1 MKKLITIIMI
11 LALTLPALALADDPM
26 YIDKHYSLFINS
38 HDGQFVSGKG
48 GRIFTF
54 DSYTADLFLSSD
66 GKTGYLIETTYV
78 DGIFLNNGM
87 SKVSLVEIGNKTA
100 LVYENGDNIEIERDE
115 NGRDLW
121 MKMSRGFFRMRL
133 VDPVDASE
141 DWRP

>member
-1 MKKLITIIMI
+1 MKKLISLLLI
-11 LALTLPALALADDPM
+11 LVLALPALALADDPM

-66 GKTGYLIETTYV
+66 QKTGYLIETTYV
-78 DGIFLNNGM
+78 DGIFLNGGM
-87 SKVSLVEIGNKTA
+87 SKVTLVEIGNKMA

-121 MKMSRGFFRMRL
+121 MEMNRGFFRMRL
-133 VDPVDASE
+133 VDPVDASV